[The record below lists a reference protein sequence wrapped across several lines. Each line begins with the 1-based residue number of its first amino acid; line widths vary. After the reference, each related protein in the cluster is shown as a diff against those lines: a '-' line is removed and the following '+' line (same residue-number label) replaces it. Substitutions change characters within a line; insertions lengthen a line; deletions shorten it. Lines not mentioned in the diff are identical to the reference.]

1 MEDRKARVLSW
12 KPEPTPERLETSY
25 FHQLLNKRMVLNARD
40 DVGLCNLIVPSGG
53 VYRNCHCKSL
63 LHRLIFV
70 SKISPNM
77 ADKRDL
83 GEYWEKRF
91 QRYNQGENVTGLLL
105 LYPAYTIHCVE
116 SSGDV
121 LYCVIRDLQRM
132 TKQGDRALVLDPKIV
147 VMSHNIP
154 SRLFS
159 QWSSKVLNVPGQYL
173 GEKFSEEA
181 TEGIISECLTKMLKI
196 GKHLTKYPK
205 GSKNIPDSVFEKVP
219 ELIIPQAS
227 IMHLLQCKNLLTA
240 EQFLKM
246 YDTPLYIIQDSDCV
260 WPTPVQLKPLK
271 TRSFQ

>member
-1 MEDRKARVLSW
+1 MENRKARVLSW
-12 KPEPTPERLETSY
+12 KPEPTPEKLETSY

-40 DVGLCNLIVPSGG
+40 DL
-53 VYRNCHCKSL
+53 KSL

-70 SKISPNM
+70 SKISPNL

-83 GEYWEKRF
+83 GEYWEQRF
-91 QRYNQGENVTGLLL
+91 QRYHQGENVTGLLL
-105 LYPAYTIHCVE
+105 LYPAYTVHCLE

-121 LYCVIRDLQRM
+121 LYCVIRDLQQM
-132 TKQGDRALVLDPKIV
+132 KKQGDRALVLDPKIV

-159 QWSSKVLNVPGQYL
+159 QWSYKVLNVPGQYL

-205 GSKNIPDSVFEKVP
+205 GSKNIPDSVFEKVL

-227 IMHLLQCKNLLTA
+227 ILHLLQCKNLLTPK
-240 EQFLKM
+240 QFLKM
-246 YDTPLYIIQDSDCV
+246 YDTPLYIMQDSDRV
-260 WPTPVQLKPLK
+260 WPTHVHLKPLK